1 MQTSDSNYLK
11 VYNESKKHNDINI
24 KNCIYI
30 ETKYKYKKHIQH
42 ASKQTNK
49 KTNKKL
55 WKKLYVQPK
64 LNAMRKSL
72 MKLFAVCKNIEN
84 TKIFPRYYL
93 HHRYYESM
101 FTALFLH

>member
-1 MQTSDSNYLK
+1 MQTPDSNYLK

-49 KTNKKL
+49 QKNKQKIM
-55 WKKLYVQPK
+55 KKI
-64 LNAMRKSL
+64 
-72 MKLFAVCKNIEN
+72 VC
-84 TKIFPRYYL
+84 
-93 HHRYYESM
+93 
-101 FTALFLH
+101 TAQAQCNEKKFDEIICCLQKY

>member
-1 MQTSDSNYLK
+1 MQKPDSNYLK

-55 WKKLYVQPK
+55 
-64 LNAMRKSL
+64 
-72 MKLFAVCKNIEN
+72 
-84 TKIFPRYYL
+84 
-93 HHRYYESM
+93 
-101 FTALFLH
+101 